1 MPPRP
6 WTPPPAAA
14 PRSPARSTDARPA
27 ARRSRPSPGP
37 RSTRA
42 ATSRSP
48 SRTRPA
54 AAPSGGTTAE
64 VVNGSGG
71 HVISDGVWNSDGV
84 HDAGYEQNAGTVTD
98 SAGGQGSR
106 PEPPPRRRGRQVR
119 DGRGRQ
125 REGRRFRAPRRTP
138 SPIPRRTT
146 RRATR
151 RRRRPA
157 ARPRARRHPAPRN
170 PRRSG
175 SPSRGTGRPT
185 TARSGSRTSCT
196 CATAASSAT
205 PAARPS
211 TRRTDSMPIATRCML
226 KVRTM
231 MATPTT
237 HIPQAR
243 TRDITS
249 SRRPVGTG
257 SWMWPGTG
265 SRRVFVT
272 VRAPAPAVR

>member
-98 SAGGQGSR
+98 SAGGKIEAGAAPKADEGDKSETAEDGSAKADDS
-106 PEPPPRRRGRQVR
+106 GRQGGHQVR
-119 DGRGRQ
+119 YQEERLEGQRGDA
-125 REGRRFRAPRRTP
+125 GVRRLVRFLGIRLRPCAIPEEMGPRAGALGDRLRPGLGPERRVRAPR
-138 SPIPRRTT
+138 
-146 RRATR
+146 ALL
-151 RRRRPA
+151 
-157 ARPRARRHPAPRN
+157 
-170 PRRSG
+170 
-175 SPSRGTGRPT
+175 GRY
-185 TARSGSRTSCT
+185 
-196 CATAASSAT
+196 
-205 PAARPS
+205 
-211 TRRTDSMPIATRCML
+211 
-226 KVRTM
+226 
-231 MATPTT
+231 
-237 HIPQAR
+237 PQR
-243 TRDITS
+243 QCR
-249 SRRPVGTG
+249 
-257 SWMWPGTG
+257 
-265 SRRVFVT
+265 
-272 VRAPAPAVR
+272 AVRF